1 MNAPKVKDSDYI
13 QFLIAS
19 PRVVSG
25 TEAAR
30 VHPGTGSQAVAHDA
44 FTRLLHRLE
53 PDPEALWEEVRS
65 LVQRGRGVLVL
76 DDTILDKP
84 YARYMELVRRHWSG
98 KHQRVVDGIGLLTLL
113 WTDGHRYVPVD
124 YRIADK
130 ARDGKTN
137 NDHFRDMLATAYKR
151 GFEPECVL
159 FDGWYSSLENLKAVR
174 SYGWTWLTRFKTDRT
189 VNPDGSGNR
198 RIDACE
204 IADGGSRVHLRG
216 YGFVRVFRIVLRE
229 GDTEDAQYWATGD
242 TTMSEETRREYAHLA
257 WSIEQ
262 YHRGL
267 KQYCAVERAQVRSAR
282 AQRNHIGLA
291 IRAFV
296 RLEKH
301 RIATGM
307 SWVEAKLSI
316 TRDAIRA
323 YLAKPTFT
331 LGATA

>member
-1 MNAPKVKDSDYI
+1 MNAPKVKASDYI

-30 VHPGTGSQAVAHDA
+30 VQPRTGAQAIAHDA

-53 PDPEALWEEVRS
+53 PSPDALWEDA
-65 LVQRGRGVLVL
+65 RGQVDRRRGVLVL

-84 YARYMELVRRHWSG
+84 YARHMELVRRLWSG
-98 KHQRVVDGIGLLTLL
+98 KHQRIVDGIGLLTLL
-113 WTDGHRYVPVD
+113 WTDGYRYIPVD

-137 NDHFRDMLATAYKR
+137 NDHFRDLLATAYKR

-174 SYGWTWLTRFKTDRT
+174 GYGWRWLTRFKRDRT
-189 VNPDGSGNR
+189 INPDGTGNR
-198 RIDACE
+198 AINECV
-204 IADGGSRVHLRG
+204 IAEGGSRVHLRG
-216 YGFVRVFRIVLRE
+216 YGFVRVFRIAPRE
-229 GDTEDAQYWATGD
+229 GDTEDVQHWATGD
-242 TTMSEETRREYAHLA
+242 ETMPEATRRMYAHLA

-267 KQYCAVERAQVRSAR
+267 KQCCAVERAQVRSAR

-296 RLEKH
+296 RLEKN
-301 RIATGM
+301 RIATGI
-307 SWVEAKLSI
+307 SWTEAKIDI
-316 TRDAIRA
+316 TRDAVRL
-323 YLAKPTFT
+323 YLANPAYT

>member
-1 MNAPKVKDSDYI
+1 MNAPKVKASDYI

-30 VHPGTGSQAVAHDA
+30 VHPGNGSQAVAHDA

-65 LVQRGRGVLVL
+65 QVQRCQGVLVL

-84 YARYMELVRRHWSG
+84 YARHMELVRRHWSG

-113 WTDGHRYVPVD
+113 WTDGERCVPVD

-151 GFEPECVL
+151 GFEPEYVL
-159 FDGWYSSLENLKAVR
+159 FDGWYSALENLKAVR
-174 SYGWTWLTRFKTDRT
+174 SYGWKWLTRFKSDRT
-189 VNPDGSGNR
+189 INPDGTGNR
-198 RIDACE
+198 RIDGCE
-204 IADGGSRVHLRG
+204 IAEGGSRVHLRG

-229 GDTEDAQYWATGD
+229 GDTKDAQYWATGD
-242 TTMSEETRREYAHLA
+242 TTMTEETRREYAHLA

-282 AQRNHIGLA
+282 AQRNHIGFA

-296 RLEKH
+296 RLERH

-307 SWVEAKLSI
+307 SWMEAKLSI
-316 TRDAIRA
+316 IRDAVRA
-323 YLAKPTFT
+323 YLANPTFT